1 MTFKMTGRVYIAVLV
16 YIAWVVLYLV
26 WDYSHEQDRIYQ
38 QINNTLISSALAAP
52 LLLPDN
58 FHHQGMKPDDIAPS
72 EDLKNTL
79 QLSQYAQSS
88 NAAYIYTLIK
98 QGDTV
103 YFTSS
108 SATEA
113 EIKAGQELYSYF
125 DTYNQAD
132 PRIDEV
138 FADKTQLFLEIT
150 DEWGNF
156 RSVFIPQK
164 SPDGTLFITA
174 ADMEISQIESLLNQR
189 LAKQIGLA
197 AIFLLFLLPVMLTFS
212 AAQRR
217 WARNLEVSVRERTR
231 ELHASEKRLSSI
243 IEHSPVG
250 IFHYDQNA
258 VITMINHRFEKV
270 VGSTDKVLVGFNM
283 LEKLIDKKLRG
294 ALQDALQ
301 GKVGRFEGPYV
312 SVTGQ
317 RKIYLIAEFVPLR
330 DAQGRINGGVGVF
343 NDVTEQHTT
352 TNTLNKLSMA
362 VEQSPNVV
370 VITDASGQIEY
381 VNPRFTDITGYYPE
395 EVIGKNPRLLNSGET
410 ATEIYSDLWKT
421 LLSGQAWRGVFH
433 NRKKNGELYWAEEV
447 ISPIMNTA
455 GEITHFIALQED
467 ITEVR
472 RISDEINFQTTHD
485 SLTGLLNRRQFE
497 NELTR
502 IVEHA
507 HKHHSHHVLC
517 FIDIDQFKIVND
529 TCGHMAGDDLLR
541 QIGNLIRDKLRSRD
555 ILARPGGDE
564 FLMLLENASLA
575 QGERVVQM
583 VMNDLKQ
590 FRFQWEDHSF
600 PVEISA
606 GLTVIDQQTSSAIGA
621 MQDVDTACYTAKDAG
636 RNRFHIYN
644 DNDEQQLI
652 RKGYIQWASEI
663 HRALDENSFRLYVQP
678 IEPLQ
683 KQQNTSYE
691 VLIRL
696 LSESGDLVAPGAFLP
711 AAERY
716 NIASQIDR
724 WVIQNTLQWMTK
736 NIDQL
741 RHVDSLAI
749 NLSGQSLGDDALL
762 GYIIRS
768 IEQGVVPPRMIKFE
782 ITETAAIANLKD
794 AQIFIRSLK
803 NLGCRFA
810 LDDFGSGLSSFAY
823 LKNLPV
829 DLLKIDGMF
838 VRNIIADPI
847 DEAMVR
853 SINEVGHIMGM
864 ETIAEFV
871 ETDEIMERL
880 QQLGVDYAQG
890 YAISRPRPI
899 NSILNTATATA
910 VAETSS
916 ELT

>member
-1 MTFKMTGRVYIAVLV
+1 MTGRVYIAVLV

-26 WDYSHEQDRIYQ
+26 WDYSREQSRIYEK
-38 QINNTLISSALAAP
+38 IDSTLTTSALAAP
-52 LLLPDN
+52 LLLPYS
-58 FHHQGMKPDDIAPS
+58 FHHRDMKPGDIDPAN
-72 EDLKNTL
+72 DLKNTL
-79 QLSQYAQSS
+79 QLSQYAQ
-88 NAAYIYTLIK
+88 NTDAIYLYTLIK
-98 QGDTV
+98 KGNTV

-113 EIKAGQELYSYF
+113 ELASGKELYSYF
-125 DTYNQAD
+125 EPYETAD
-132 PRIDEV
+132 PRINEV
-138 FADKTQLFLEIT
+138 FANKVPLFLDIT
-150 DEWGNF
+150 DKWGSF
-156 RSVFIPQK
+156 RSVFIPQT
-164 SPDGTLFITA
+164 SPDGSFFITA

-189 LAKQIGLA
+189 LAQQLGLA
-197 AIFLLFLLPVMLTFS
+197 IIFLLFLSPVMFTFS

-217 WARNLEVSVRERTR
+217 WANNLEASVRKRTR
-231 ELHASEKRLSSI
+231 ELHDSEKRLSSI

-250 IFHYDQNA
+250 IFHYNQDS
-258 VITMINHRFEKV
+258 VITMINQRFGEIL
-270 VGSTDKVLVGFNM
+270 GSSDKVLVGFNM
-283 LEKLIDKKLRG
+283 LDKLTDEKLRA
-294 ALQDALQ
+294 ALQDALN
-301 GKVGRFEGPYV
+301 GKVGLFEGPYV

-317 RKIYLIAEFVPLR
+317 RKMYLIAEFVPLR
-330 DAQGRINGGVGVF
+330 DAQGQINGGVGVF
-343 NDVTEQHTT
+343 NDATEQQTT
-352 TNTLNKLSMA
+352 TNTLKKLSMA

-370 VITDASGQIEY
+370 VITDKSGQIEY
-381 VNPRFTDITGYYPE
+381 VNPRFTDITGYYPD

-410 ATEIYSDLWKT
+410 TAEIYGDLWKT
-421 LLSGQAWRGVFH
+421 LLAGQEWRGVFH

-447 ISPIMNTA
+447 ISPITNNF

-507 HKHHSHHVLC
+507 HNHHSHHVLC

-541 QIGNLIRDKLRSRD
+541 QISNLIRDKLRRRD
-555 ILARPGGDE
+555 ILARPGSDE
-564 FLMLLENASLA
+564 FLILLENASLA
-575 QGERVVQM
+575 QGERVIQM
-583 VMNDLKQ
+583 IMNDLKK
-590 FRFQWEDHSF
+590 FRFQWEDHNF
-600 PVEISA
+600 QVEISA
-606 GLTVIDQQTSSAIGA
+606 GLTVIDPQTSSAISA

-663 HRALDENSFRLYVQP
+663 HHALDDNRFQLYVQP
-678 IEPLQ
+678 IVPLQ
-683 KQQNTSYE
+683 KKQNTGYE

-724 WVIQNTLQWMTK
+724 WVIRNTLQWMAK
-736 NIDQL
+736 NIDHL
-741 RHVDSLAI
+741 DHIDSLAI

-768 IEQGVVPPRMIKFE
+768 IEQGVVPARMIKFE

-803 NLGCRFA
+803 SLGCRFA

-829 DLLKIDGMF
+829 DLLKIDGIF
-838 VRNIIADPI
+838 VRDIITDPI

-880 QQLGVDYAQG
+880 RQLGVDYAQG
-890 YAISRPRPI
+890 YTISRPRPI
-899 NSILNTATATA
+899 NTILDTATATA
-910 VAETSS
+910 ETSS
-916 ELT
+916 EQA